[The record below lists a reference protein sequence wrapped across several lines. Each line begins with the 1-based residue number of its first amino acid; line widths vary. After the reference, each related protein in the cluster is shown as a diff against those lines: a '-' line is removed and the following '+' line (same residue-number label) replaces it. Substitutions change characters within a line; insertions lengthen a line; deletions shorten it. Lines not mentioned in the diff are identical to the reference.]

1 MNLDDFDTP
10 MKNWRNQHPN
20 DLENNFEKN
29 GNNRLA
35 AASNHDNSGDGES
48 NGIPFAPQIDQ
59 KIETF
64 STSMY
69 ILVVLTLIV
78 MLLFFNWYKKGRNN
92 LRVRRKYFFL
102 NRLGF

>member
-1 MNLDDFDTP
+1 

-20 DLENNFEKN
+20 DLLENSFEKN
-29 GNNRLA
+29 SRLD
-35 AASNHDNSGDGES
+35 AASNRGEDSDGA
-48 NGIPFAPQIDQ
+48 PFAQHIDQ
-59 KIETF
+59 NVETF

-92 LRVRRKYFFL
+92 LRVRRKYFFF
-102 NRLGF
+102 NRFGF

>member
-1 MNLDDFDTP
+1 MNPDDFDIP

-29 GNNRLA
+29 GND
-35 AASNHDNSGDGES
+35 AASNRGNGGGDDGDGA
-48 NGIPFAPQIDQ
+48 PFAPHIDQ
-59 KIETF
+59 NVETF
-64 STSMY
+64 SSSMY

-78 MLLFFNWYKKGRNN
+78 MLLFFNWYRKGRNN
-92 LRVRRKYFFL
+92 LRRKYFIL

>member
-1 MNLDDFDTP
+1 MNPDDSDIP

-20 DLENNFEKN
+20 DLLENNFAQNNNDAATNHEN
-29 GNNRLA
+29 GGGER
-35 AASNHDNSGDGES
+35 DGV
-48 NGIPFAPQIDQ
+48 PFAQHIDENV
-59 KIETF
+59 ETF

-92 LRVRRKYFFL
+92 LRIRRKYFIL

>member
-1 MNLDDFDTP
+1 MNLDDSDTP

-20 DLENNFEKN
+20 DLLERNFVQNSNAGLDAATNGGEESAQYIDENV
-29 GNNRLA
+29 
-35 AASNHDNSGDGES
+35 
-48 NGIPFAPQIDQ
+48 
-59 KIETF
+59 ETF

-92 LRVRRKYFFL
+92 LRVRRKYFIL

>member
-1 MNLDDFDTP
+1 
-10 MKNWRNQHPN
+10 MKNWRNQQPN
-20 DLENNFEKN
+20 DLLENNFDKN
-29 GNNRLA
+29 GKDRLD
-35 AASNHDNSGDGES
+35 AASIRS
-48 NGIPFAPQIDQ
+48 NGGGGDDSDTVPFAQHIGQ
-59 KIETF
+59 QVETF

-102 NRLGF
+102 NRLGL